1 MATTGSLGIPNL
13 KLKSP
18 ASWGSRK
25 GIKDVISTG
34 WGKYGKYFKQ
44 ASETSNIPV
53 EILTAFAT
61 VESNIKPVQ
70 NGATAGIMQW
80 NRNEGYANK
89 VLSNEFK
96 LGRMSDK
103 EKEILKRKGVK
114 WDANG
119 NFQPITAAQQLDPE
133 LNILIGSIYIG
144 QYADS
149 LFQGKKEFG
158 DWGMSGGL
166 IHMDRIIVHYN
177 TGGGG
182 NDGKLARSGKY
193 TPDQLAGSI
202 NSTTATYIR
211 KFLGVDGAMDIIT
224 SDLKDV
230 VK

>member
-1 MATTGSLGIPNL
+1 MATAGSLGVPNL
-13 KLKSP
+13 KLQSP
-18 ASWGSRK
+18 EKWGNRK
-25 GIKDVISTG
+25 AIKDVISKG
-34 WGKYGKYFKQ
+34 WAKYGKYFKQ

-53 EILTAFAT
+53 EILTAFAA
-61 VESNIKPVQ
+61 VESNITPAQ

-80 NRNEGYANK
+80 NRLEGYANK

-96 LGRMSDK
+96 LGRMSEK

-119 NFQPITAAQQLDPE
+119 NFQPITASQQLDPE

-149 LFQGKKEFG
+149 LFKGKKEFG
-158 DWGMSGGL
+158 NWGMSDDK

-177 TGGGG
+177 TGGG
-182 NDGKLARSGKY
+182 NKDGELARSGKY
-193 TPDQLAGSI
+193 SSDQLAGLV
-202 NSTTATYIR
+202 NSTTSAYIK
-211 KFLGVDGAMDIIT
+211 KFLGVNGAMDIIT